1 MDRLWSFGTETAS
14 RLSQYSS
21 PPPEDGRKFR
31 RPPELV
37 LNTASPDF
45 WAEGWKY
52 KVMYSGTLIADLFA
66 AVERVQNSAA
76 WAQIEPAVAE
86 PPAKVCHCAREISE
100 SEQFP
105 QPFGLS
111 PAHGYLGLLLVVH
124 SQLVRTLEPGHD
136 FADAVDVHQIG
147 AVRPPEK
154 IRV

>member
-1 MDRLWSFGTETAS
+1 M
-14 RLSQYSS
+14 
-21 PPPEDGRKFR
+21 
-31 RPPELV
+31 
-37 LNTASPDF
+37 
-45 WAEGWKY
+45 Y

-111 PAHGYLGLLLVVH
+111 PAYGYLGLLLVVEP
-124 SQLVRTLEPGHD
+124 QLIRALEPGND
-136 FADAVDVHQIG
+136 FFDPIDIHQ
-147 AVRPPEK
+147 E
-154 IRV
+154 